1 MLYDFYGNLLTDKQ
15 REILELY
22 YQHDLSLAEIAAEG
36 GISRQGVHDLVKRAV
51 RTLEKAEE
59 KMGLVERFAGQEKL
73 LRRLREILSA
83 DVLDEVARLEA
94 LSLLDKLPE

>member
-1 MLYDFYGNLLTDKQ
+1 MLYDFYGSLLTDKQ

-22 YQHDLSLAEIAAEG
+22 YQHDLSLAEIAADS

-59 KMGLVERFAGQEKL
+59 RMGLVKRFAAKEKL
-73 LRRLREILSA
+73 LRRIREIISA
-83 DVLDEVARLEA
+83 EKMDETARLEV
-94 LSLLDKLPE
+94 LRLLDSLPD